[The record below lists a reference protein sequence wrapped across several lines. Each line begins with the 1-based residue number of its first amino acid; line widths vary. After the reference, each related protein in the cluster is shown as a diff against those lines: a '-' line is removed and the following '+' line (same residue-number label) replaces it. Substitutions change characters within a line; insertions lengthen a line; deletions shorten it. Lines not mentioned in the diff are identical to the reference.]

1 MKQYAE
7 RALGEE
13 QIGFKGRDGWT
24 MFEKTWKREACNDE
38 QHDWKNQEK
47 RSLEKNNKGLIVSKL
62 TEEKKEV
69 EEEEVGFR
77 QGRSTIDQLFTTKE
91 IYLKRHR
98 TQSECLH

>member
-1 MKQYAE
+1 MLKGHSE
-7 RALGEE
+7 KSKLGSKEE
-13 QIGFKGRDGWT
+13 MDGQCLRRL
-24 MFEKTWKREACNDE
+24 WKREACNDE